1 MKITKP
7 KDWEIKDRVYILKN
21 EAAPVALVISSK
33 HSRRKPLL
41 WFDEADGMQKELRY
55 ATNQNSPIVDEQ
67 MGQAT
72 LGHIVFRNGQLNV
85 KKEDQALQLLLSLYH
100 PKRNVVYSEFEPQVI
115 ADNQVDWI
123 ELEIEAL
130 NMAQSLEV
138 DAAEAILRVEQGS
151 KVSKM
156 SSKEVKRDILVY
168 ARNNPQAFL
177 ELAQDD
183 NVQLRNIGVKAVEA
197 GIIKLADNNRTFKW
211 ASNGRNLFTVPFEEQ
226 PYSALASWFKT
237 DEGVEVFNAIEKKLN

>member
-1 MKITKP
+1 MKFTKP
-7 KDWEIKDRVYILKN
+7 ENWEIKDRVYMLK
-21 EAAPVALVISSK
+21 EGMSPVAATISSK
-33 HSRRKPLL
+33 HSRRNPLM
-41 WFDEADGMQKELRY
+41 WFDEEKGYQRELRY
-55 ATNQNSPIVDEQ
+55 ATNHPSPFKDEQ
-67 MGQAT
+67 KGVAT

-85 KKEDQALQLLLSLYH
+85 TKENQALQLLHSVYH
-100 PKRNVVYSEFEPQVI
+100 PRLNKLYREFQPQVI

-130 NMAQSLEV
+130 NLAQSLDI
-138 DAAEAILRVEQGS
+138 DASEAILRVEQGS

-156 SSKEVKRDILVY
+156 SSKEIKRDILVY
-168 ARNNPQAFL
+168 ARNYPQAFI

-197 GIIKLADNNRTFKW
+197 NIIKLADNNRTFKW
-211 ASNGRNLFTVPFEEQ
+211 ASNGRKLFTVPFEEQ
-226 PYSALASWFKT
+226 PYSALAAWFKT

>member
-7 KDWEIKDRVYILKN
+7 KDWEIKDRVYVLKN
-21 EAAPVALVISSK
+21 EAAPVALVVASK

-41 WFDEADGMQKELRY
+41 WFDEESGMQRELRY

-67 MGQAT
+67 MGQST

-85 KKEDQALQLLLSLYH
+85 KKENQSLQLLLSLYH
-100 PKRNVVYSEFEPQVI
+100 PKRDIVYSEFQPQVI

-130 NMAQSLEV
+130 NLAQSLEI

-168 ARNNPQAFL
+168 ARNYPQAFL

-211 ASNGRNLFTVPFEEQ
+211 ASNGRKLFTVPFEEQ
-226 PYSALASWFKT
+226 PYSALAAWFKT

>member
-1 MKITKP
+1 MKFTKP
-7 KDWEIKDRVYILKN
+7 ENWEIKDRVYMLK
-21 EAAPVALVISSK
+21 EGMSPVAATISSK
-33 HSRRKPLL
+33 HSRRNPLM
-41 WFDEADGMQKELRY
+41 WFDEEKGYQRELRY
-55 ATNQNSPIVDEQ
+55 ATNHPSPFKDEQ
-67 MGQAT
+67 KGVAT

-85 KKEDQALQLLLSLYH
+85 TKENQALQLLLSVYH
-100 PKRNVVYSEFEPQVI
+100 PRLNKLYREFQPQVI

-130 NMAQSLEV
+130 NLAQSLDI
-138 DAAEAILRVEQGS
+138 DASEAILRVEQGS

-156 SSKEVKRDILVY
+156 SSKEIKRDILVY
-168 ARNNPQAFL
+168 ARNYPQAFI

-197 GIIKLADNNRTFKW
+197 NIIKLAENNRVFKW
-211 ASNGRNLFTVPFEEQ
+211 ASNGRKLFTVPFEEQ
-226 PYSALASWFKT
+226 PYSALAAWFKT

>member
-1 MKITKP
+1 MKFTKP
-7 KDWEIKDRVYILKN
+7 ENWEIKDRVYMLK
-21 EAAPVALVISSK
+21 EGMSPVAATISSK
-33 HSRRKPLL
+33 HSRRNPLM
-41 WFDEADGMQKELRY
+41 WFDEEKGYQRELRY
-55 ATNQNSPIVDEQ
+55 ATNHPSPFKDEQ
-67 MGQAT
+67 KGVAT

-85 KKEDQALQLLLSLYH
+85 TKENQALQLLLSVYH
-100 PKRNVVYSEFEPQVI
+100 PRLNKLYREFQPQVI

-130 NMAQSLEV
+130 NLAQSLDI
-138 DAAEAILRVEQGS
+138 DASEAILRVEQGS

-156 SSKEVKRDILVY
+156 SSKEIKRDILVY
-168 ARNNPQAFL
+168 ARNYPQAFI

-197 GIIKLADNNRTFKW
+197 NIIKLADNNRTFKW
-211 ASNGRNLFTVPFEEQ
+211 ASNGRKLFTVPFEEQ
-226 PYSALASWFKT
+226 PYSALAAWFKT